1 MKASFKSGF
10 DPDFTIEIS
19 EVELHNVYDKA
30 DFSSKS
36 GAWSNQSRTIEY
48 NLANSEWTM
57 VPLNIE
63 GSDNVIQAAK
73 PADGDT
79 EAIEAKELTTQSGYL
94 LPVTYTSNNVTLSFK
109 VTVKQ
114 GSDVIKSDYI
124 KSNLQPTGLSQHLI
138 RTTLP

>member
-1 MKASFKSGF
+1 MNKRHYEHTLPNIRGS
-10 DPDFTIEIS
+10 
-19 EVELHNVYDKA
+19 L
-30 DFSSKS
+30 
-36 GAWSNQSRTIEY
+36 SNTY
-48 NLANSEWTM
+48 
-57 VPLNIE
+57 VPLSIE

-73 PADGDT
+73 PADGET

-138 RTTLP
+138 RTTLQ